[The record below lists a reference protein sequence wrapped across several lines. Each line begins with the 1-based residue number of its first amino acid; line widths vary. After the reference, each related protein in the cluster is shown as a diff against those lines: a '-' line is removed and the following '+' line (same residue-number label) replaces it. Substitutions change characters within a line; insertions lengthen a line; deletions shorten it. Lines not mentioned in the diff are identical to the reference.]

1 MTMENCVRVCA
12 QEGRKFGLIWFGAA
26 ISLAEIEAGLW
37 SRGCTS
43 AVVLGHLVGG
53 FMLFLAG
60 MLGARLRKN
69 GMECTREFF
78 GVPGMVFFAAAN
90 VLQLVGWTA
99 VMLAQGTDAAKGLVA
114 KCPAPLLT
122 VLLGLLVMAWIFVGL
137 RSFSYVATFTM
148 ILLLGMV
155 AVLTWRVFHGGAEVV
170 PLEEAPS
177 FWSVFELSL
186 AMPLSWLP
194 LISDYTKETP
204 APKTAC
210 GVSAVVYTLGS
221 LWMYAVGIG
230 LARIGQDNITDGIVF
245 VHMGI
250 WALLIVLI
258 STTTTTF
265 LDAYSAGESA
275 KAVFAKVPP
284 KVVGCVVCLLGILLA
299 WLGIM
304 DKYINF
310 LYLIASIFV
319 PMATVM
325 LVSWGTRSL
334 RGRRLDYCA
343 SPAASMGNI
352 LAFVAGVL
360 VYHLGPKVVTALP
373 PSVLT
378 ILVCGVLAF
387 VLNMLT
393 AWAIPMAKSAK

>member
-1 MTMENCVRVCA
+1 MNDCARVCA
-12 QEGRKFGLIWFGAA
+12 REGRKFGLIWFGAA

-37 SRGCTS
+37 SRGCPS
-43 AVVLGHLVGG
+43 AVVLGHVVGG
-53 FMLFLAG
+53 VMLFLAG

-69 GMECTREFF
+69 GMECTQTFF
-78 GVPGMVFFAAAN
+78 GRPGMVFFAAAN

-99 VMLAQGTDAAKGLVA
+99 VMLAQGTYAAKALVG
-114 KCPAPLLT
+114 KCPAPVLT
-122 VLLGLLVMAWIFVGL
+122 LVLGALAIAWIFVGL
-137 RSFSYVATFTM
+137 RSFSYVTTVTM
-148 ILLLGMV
+148 VLLLGMV
-155 AVLTWRVFHGGAEVV
+155 AVLTWKVFQGGDVV
-170 PLEEAPS
+170 PLEQAPS
-177 FWSVFELSL
+177 FWEIFELSL

-204 APKTAC
+204 APRTAC
-210 GVSAVVYTLGS
+210 AVSALVYTLGS

-230 LARIGQDNITDGIVF
+230 LARIGQDNITGGIVF

-284 KVVGCVVCLLGILLA
+284 KMVGCVVCLLGILLA
-299 WLGIM
+299 CLGIM
-304 DKYINF
+304 DKYIDF

-325 LVSWGTRSL
+325 LVSWGVMSMSGTKRSSPPL
-334 RGRRLDYCA
+334 LCA
-343 SPAASMGNI
+343 LNVV
-352 LAFVAGVL
+352 AFVAGFLAYQFGQKL
-360 VYHLGPKVVTALP
+360 VPGLT
-373 PSVLT
+373 PSVLA
-378 ILVCGVLAF
+378 ILVSGILALA
-387 VLNMLT
+387 VNLAMGMT
-393 AWAIPMAKSAK
+393 SPRKEICR

>member
-1 MTMENCVRVCA
+1 MTMNDCAHVCVR
-12 QEGRKFGLIWFGAA
+12 EGRKFGLIWFGAA
-26 ISLAEIEAGLW
+26 TSLAEIEVGLW
-37 SRGCTS
+37 SRGCLP
-43 AVVLGHLVGG
+43 AVVLGHIVGG
-53 FMLFLAG
+53 VMLFLAG
-60 MLGARLRKN
+60 MLGAKLRKN
-69 GMECTREFF
+69 GMECTQSFF
-78 GVPGMVFFAAAN
+78 GRPGMFFFAVAN

-137 RSFSYVATFTM
+137 RSFSYVTTVTM
-148 ILLLGMV
+148 VLLLGMV
-155 AVLTWRVFHGGAEVV
+155 SVLTWRVFQGGAEVV
-170 PLEEAPS
+170 PLAETPS
-177 FWSVFELSL
+177 FWSIFDLSL

-210 GVSAVVYTLGS
+210 AVSALVYTLGS

-275 KAVFAKVPP
+275 KAVFPEIPP
-284 KVVGCVVCLLGILLA
+284 KVVGCVVCCLGILLA
-299 WLGIM
+299 CLGIM
-304 DKYINF
+304 GRYISF

-325 LVSWGTRSL
+325 LVSWGVQNKTRRSSTL
-334 RGRRLDYCA
+334 LLSRLNF
-343 SPAASMGNI
+343 M
-352 LAFVAGVL
+352 AFVMGFLA
-360 VYHLGPKVVTALP
+360 YQFGPKLAPWLPLP

-378 ILVCGVLAF
+378 ILVSGLLALA
-387 VLNMLT
+387 VNLVVKE
-393 AWAIPMAKSAK
+393 P